1 MFLTLKD
8 VTMTTMTTTATITTS
23 ANTHSLFPDSQCL
36 EQPLSS
42 FYFTASGSLCLT
54 SPGCLSGHLR
64 S

>member
-8 VTMTTMTTTATITTS
+8 VTMTTMTTTSLTATVT
-23 ANTHSLFPDSQCL
+23 NTHSLFLDCQCL
-36 EQPLSS
+36 EQSLSS

-54 SPGCLSGHLR
+54 SPGCRSGQEH